1 MSAES
6 GCGIVSD
13 LNSELYIYFSDNSK
27 GLIKGV
33 FESDILARLFK
44 MYKGFTS

>member
-1 MSAES
+1 MQITEIHSF
-6 GCGIVSD
+6 
-13 LNSELYIYFSDNSK
+13 ELLLQLAHK

-44 MYKGFTS
+44 MHKGFTA